1 MFYHS
6 ESLENINFEKVNLLK
21 TTKISAFFEVYL
33 NLKSIN
39 LNIDTS
45 NIEYMDHLFADCENI
60 EVLDLWHFDIFK
72 VNNMN
77 IIFKGLKKIKS
88 LDISNFNIT
97 NCLNMSECLKNV

>member
-6 ESLENINFEKVNLLK
+6 ESLKNINFEKVNLLK

-60 EVLDLWHFDIFK
+60 EVLDLWHFDTSK
-72 VNNMN
+72 VNNMS

-88 LDISNFNIT
+88 LDISNLNIT
-97 NCLNMSECLKNV
+97 NCLNISECLKNI

>member
-1 MFYHS
+1 M
-6 ESLENINFEKVNLLK
+6 V
-21 TTKISAFFEVYL
+21 
-33 NLKSIN
+33 
-39 LNIDTS
+39 
-45 NIEYMDHLFADCENI
+45 HLFADSENI
-60 EVLDLWHFDIFK
+60 EVLDLWHFDTSK